1 METNRATEL
10 RALILAPVGRDASL
24 VLESL
29 EHAGIAGCI
38 CASVDELARQAA
50 RGAGMC
56 VVAEEALA
64 TSDLSRL
71 RETLGRQPPWSDLPL
86 LVVIRPETRLE
97 QVLEMLGPVGNVTPL
112 VRPFRI
118 QTLVNTARTLLR
130 ARQRQYQSRDMMEQL
145 AESDRRKTEFLALLG
160 HELRNPLAAIS
171 VSVHLLERIP
181 DREERARRALAVIDR
196 QSRNLTR
203 MVDDLLDV
211 SRITSGKIVLRREPV
226 DLAEVC
232 EHVHHVLEPVARAA
246 KVTVAI
252 SRPRA
257 PVVVDGD
264 AVRLEQIVSNLLG
277 NAMKYTPEGGSVSLS
292 VSRSGGSAVVR
303 VQDDGIGIAQDMLGR
318 IFKPFVQVHGVEG
331 RSRGGLGLGLSLVR
345 DLVAM
350 HGGKVAAAS
359 AGPGRGS
366 TFTVTLPLST
376 NNITAAGRDAAYAP
390 ARTGGG
396 PPVLLVEDNPDLREL
411 MVALIES
418 WGYAVEVA
426 EEGSAGVDLARRYAP
441 RIALVDIGLPG
452 IDGYEVARRVREV
465 LPKGSTRLVAMS
477 GFGQPE
483 DRARALQA
491 GFDAHL
497 VKPVEPDDLRK
508 LLSDAG

>member
-1 METNRATEL
+1 MEPNRAIEL
-10 RALILAPVGRDASL
+10 RALVLAPVGRDAAL
-24 VLESL
+24 VVDSFQQ
-29 EHAGIAGCI
+29 AGIQGVV
-38 CASVDELARQAA
+38 CASVDELAREAA

-64 TSDLSRL
+64 SSDLSRL
-71 RETLGRQPPWSDLPL
+71 RKTLGRQPAWSDLPL

-97 QVLEMLGPVGNVTPL
+97 QVLEALGPVGNATPL
-112 VRPFRI
+112 TRPFRI
-118 QTLVNTARTLLR
+118 QTLVNAARTLLR
-130 ARQRQYQSRDMMEQL
+130 ARQRQYQARDMMEQL

-171 VSVHLLERIP
+171 VSVHLL
-181 DREERARRALAVIDR
+181 DRMPGQEERARHALAVIDR

-226 DLAEVC
+226 DLAEIC
-232 EHVHHVLEPVARAA
+232 QHVHHLLEPVARAA
-246 KVTVAI
+246 KVAVAI
-252 SRPRA
+252 SAPRK
-257 PVVVDGD
+257 PVIVDGD

-277 NAMKYTPEGGSVSLS
+277 NAMKYTPEGGRVSLS
-292 VSRSGGSAVVR
+292 VWQSGGSALVR
-303 VQDDGIGIAQDMLGR
+303 VQDDGIGIAPEMLNR
-318 IFKPFVQVHGVEG
+318 IFEPFVQVHGVEG

-345 DLVAM
+345 DLVEM
-350 HGGKVAAAS
+350 HGGKVTAAS
-359 AGPGRGS
+359 EGAGRGS
-366 TFTVTLPLST
+366 AFTVALPASGKE
-376 NNITAAGRDAAYAP
+376 IAPGPKAASLEAVRP
-390 ARTGGG
+390 GG

-418 WGYAVEVA
+418 WGYDVEVA
-426 EEGSAGVDLARRYAP
+426 EEGSAGVDLARRHAP

-452 IDGYEVARRVREV
+452 IDGYEVARRVRAV

-508 LLSDAG
+508 LLLDAG